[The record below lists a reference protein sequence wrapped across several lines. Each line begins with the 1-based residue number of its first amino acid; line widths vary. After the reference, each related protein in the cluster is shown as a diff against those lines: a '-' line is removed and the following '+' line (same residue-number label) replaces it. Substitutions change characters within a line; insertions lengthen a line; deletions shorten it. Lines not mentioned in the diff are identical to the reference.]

1 MLENPLQVPSRN
13 KCTHKIKIRSDTFL
27 IWHFTIHREL
37 IHVDDVY
44 DEIRDKEK
52 MRQAEAQEQALRQ
65 KHNEEVIQEAEDI
78 INRFKLVEE
87 M

>member
-1 MLENPLQVPSRN
+1 MTLSNTLF
-13 KCTHKIKIRSDTFL
+13 IF
-27 IWHFTIHREL
+27 HREL

>member
-1 MLENPLQVPSRN
+1 M
-13 KCTHKIKIRSDTFL
+13 
-27 IWHFTIHREL
+27 